1 MGDEI
6 TRRGCL
12 GRVTP
17 LLCRCLCQ
25 LRGPGGEPREY
36 GKLEPSAGGDPV
48 RNPLAGEPTQQLE
61 IIESCNH
68 KYCDVAEA
76 DVEAL
81 LDAPAVNDYNN
92 VRRQPV
98 GEDEA
103 EPKGDYV
110 AGGYHPV
117 SVGDVYD
124 GRYEVLHKLGWGVY
138 STVWCCWDSVERCRV
153 ALKVQKAAPEYA
165 AAAANEI
172 AILRH
177 SRRAAKAQ
185 GITPHLVLLLAHFS
199 VAGPHGTHICMVFEL
214 LGETLLHALRERGAF
229 ETAEVRSIARHLL
242 ESLAFLHDDVGALHT
257 DVKPENVL
265 LTPRGSG
272 GAVKLVDLGTA
283 FYVSGLCLEN
293 PLWRVQRDNIRL
305 DSSPHRPSSELR

>member
-1 MGDEI
+1 
-6 TRRGCL
+6 
-12 GRVTP
+12 
-17 LLCRCLCQ
+17 
-25 LRGPGGEPREY
+25 
-36 GKLEPSAGGDPV
+36 
-48 RNPLAGEPTQQLE
+48 
-61 IIESCNH
+61 
-68 KYCDVAEA
+68 
-76 DVEAL
+76 
-81 LDAPAVNDYNN
+81 
-92 VRRQPV
+92 
-98 GEDEA
+98 
-103 EPKGDYV
+103 
-110 AGGYHPV
+110 
-117 SVGDVYD
+117 
-124 GRYEVLHKLGWGVY
+124 
-138 STVWCCWDSVERCRV
+138 V

-265 LTPRGSG
+265 LTSRGSG

-283 FYVSGLCLEN
+283 FYVAEQTATAIQTREYRCPEGILGVRPFGPAADVWSAGCLVFELLTGETLFDPQSPCAGEAFSKDESHLAQAVELLGPVPSDLVARGAHVRDWFAADTSMLANVAVSPPSPGADALALVLEEN
-293 PLWRVQRDNIRL
+293 FGIRGNDARSASEFLRALLAFDPEDRVSARTAL
-305 DSSPHRPSSELR
+305 DLPWLAFG